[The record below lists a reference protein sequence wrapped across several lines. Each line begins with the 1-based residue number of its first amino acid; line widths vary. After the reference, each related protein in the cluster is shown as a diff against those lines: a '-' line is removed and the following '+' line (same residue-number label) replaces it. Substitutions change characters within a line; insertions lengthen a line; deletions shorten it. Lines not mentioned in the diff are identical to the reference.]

1 MQRGANRGHEGRVVE
16 PHEKAYEECEPRQM
30 QDLDA
35 GLETKKIQGA
45 GRWLGHEGSNSS
57 YVWGRLDDARAVG

>member
-1 MQRGANRGHEGRVVE
+1 
-16 PHEKAYEECEPRQM
+16 M